1 VKAEKEEEEE
11 EEEVE
16 EEEVE
21 VEEEE
26 VEEEEAGDIA
36 GHAATVAVLLPDASA
51 VTQVQSDS
59 CSLVCVCVCVC
70 VRESR
75 RTFLLRLAISM
86 HM

>member
-1 VKAEKEEEEE
+1 VKAEK
-11 EEEVE
+11 

-51 VTQVQSDS
+51 VMQVQSDS
-59 CSLVCVCVCVC
+59 CSLVCVCVCV
-70 VRESR
+70 RESR
-75 RTFLLRLAISM
+75 RTLLLRLAISM